1 MLSVVC
7 MFPTHP
13 LLIPLVYIW
22 NTQLCF
28 RLEVGFWASTGISAR
43 PGCSCNL
50 PGLINSLSV
59 YNGLLPCTAVIVVEE
74 TTSCMFL
81 MQYCCVTVMSA
92 ETVLAVGLNE
102 IIEARLNFL
111 SRIGEGAT
119 ERHKPVRGWE
129 RERESGCSLSVIRCR
144 TANAKSCWW
153 DADEE
158 MNWKRAKQVDGLFI
172 DNCRTGL

>member
-1 MLSVVC
+1 MYC
-7 MFPTHP
+7 C
-13 LLIPLVYIW
+13 Y
-22 NTQLCF
+22 
-28 RLEVGFWASTGISAR
+28 
-43 PGCSCNL
+43 CS
-50 PGLINSLSV
+50 G
-59 YNGLLPCTAVIVVEE
+59 G

-102 IIEARLNFL
+102 IIEAWLNFL

-119 ERHKPVRGWE
+119 ERYKPVRGWEREREREIEREREGEREKEREREREGERERERE